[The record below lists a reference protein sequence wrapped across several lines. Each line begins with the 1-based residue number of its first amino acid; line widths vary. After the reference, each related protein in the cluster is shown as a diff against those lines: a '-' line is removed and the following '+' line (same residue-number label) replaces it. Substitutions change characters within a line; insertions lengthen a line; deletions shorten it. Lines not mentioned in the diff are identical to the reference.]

1 MVVCLENPKCREDD
15 GDRLCSL
22 PEPVI
27 HQIFSFMETID
38 VVRASAVSQ
47 KWSLKSLTL
56 DNFGGDE
63 SGNYKVKIACPNLV
77 SFNFLAS
84 WAPDF
89 AFEDLDS
96 LQNAFIFFDIIDR
109 DERDNES
116 CHILSKL
123 LNELCEVKALKLST
137 AFLRFHFVLE
147 ERGFIPNSFNY
158 LKSLV
163 LSVSMADWVVPSIIS
178 LLNCSPNLEAL
189 TIYFEGDCDD
199 WKISNK
205 SIFCLTCH
213 LKTVELIHVA
223 GDENELELVRFL
235 LKNGHV
241 LKKLSFSWMEDV
253 ENRKEIISRIMKLP
267 RSSSNVALEF
277 LEPKPHDDF
286 LKY

>member
-1 MVVCLENPKCREDD
+1 M
-15 GDRLCSL
+15 
-22 PEPVI
+22 
-27 HQIFSFMETID
+27 F
-38 VVRASAVSQ
+38 
-47 KWSLKSLTL
+47 
-56 DNFGGDE
+56 
-63 SGNYKVKIACPNLV
+63 
-77 SFNFLAS
+77 FL
-84 WAPDF
+84 
-89 AFEDLDS
+89 
-96 LQNAFIFFDIIDR
+96 Q
-109 DERDNES
+109 
-116 CHILSKL
+116 
-123 LNELCEVKALKLST
+123 
-137 AFLRFHFVLE
+137 FHFVLE

-189 TIYFEGDCDD
+189 TIYFEGEDCDD